1 MCTISNITMYYY
13 NILMIKSVIFGLFL
27 LTSLLMGTSL
37 NMNMFSPAMGAMDQ
51 GMGQYYDNNN
61 DYQSTYEKDAYEK
74 SYSNS
79 YNYERQQPYNNGY
92 DKSSYFMDSYG
103 DRYNYHKDKIN
114 KYECRTGPFEGFF
127 VSSVEFCDAKHKFND
142 DNKEKIF
149 PPPGVLTAEWWQWI
163 TEIPREINPLL
174 DETGDN
180 CDVKQQGP
188 VWFLVGTPGDTQSG
202 NLTTGSA
209 ERECT
214 IPEGKKI
221 LIPIINVACLEL
233 TDDATV
239 RNITG
244 IPAGQPIPEKQLE
257 EALRQCAVD
266 IIDGVNLLEFSIDDR
281 DITNFEKFRVQ
292 SPLFTVTLR
301 DDNPFDIVNDF
312 PGIPQRAIS
321 DGYYVLVK
329 GLESGEHT
337 IEFQGGVEDIFETQ
351 VTYHLTIEPT
361 NNNDNNYYDNSY

>member
-13 NILMIKSVIFGLFL
+13 NVLMNKSAIFGLFL

-37 NMNMFSPAMGAMDQ
+37 NMNMFSPAMGAMGQ

-103 DRYNYHKDKIN
+103 DRYNDYKDKIN

-127 VSSVEFCDAKHKFND
+127 VSSVEFCDAKNKFND
-142 DNKEKIF
+142 DNKVKIF
-149 PPPGVLTAEWWQWI
+149 PPPGILTAEYWQWV

-180 CDVKQQGP
+180 CDVNQQGP
-188 VWFLVGTPGDTQSG
+188 VWFLVGTPGDTEDG
-202 NLTTGSA
+202 NLITGSA

-214 IPEGKKI
+214 IPEEKKI

-233 TDDATV
+233 TDDETI
-239 RNITG
+239 RGITG
-244 IPAGQPIPEKQLE
+244 IPAGQPFLKH
-257 EALRQCAVD
+257 
-266 IIDGVNLLEFSIDDR
+266 NW
-281 DITNFEKFRVQ
+281 K
-292 SPLFTVTLR
+292 
-301 DDNPFDIVNDF
+301 
-312 PGIPQRAIS
+312 
-321 DGYYVLVK
+321 K
-329 GLESGEHT
+329 H
-337 IEFQGGVEDIFETQ
+337 
-351 VTYHLTIEPT
+351 
-361 NNNDNNYYDNSY
+361 

>member
-13 NILMIKSVIFGLFL
+13 NVLMNKSAIFGLFL

-37 NMNMFSPAMGAMDQ
+37 NMNMFSPAMGAMGQ

-61 DYQSTYEKDAYEK
+61 HYQSTYEKDAYEK

-79 YNYERQQPYNNGY
+79 YSYERQQPYNNGY

-103 DRYNYHKDKIN
+103 DRYNNYKDKIN

-127 VSSVEFCDAKHKFND
+127 VSSVEFCDAKNKFND
-142 DNKEKIF
+142 DNKVKIF
-149 PPPGVLTAEWWQWI
+149 PPPGILTAEYWQWV

-174 DETGDN
+174 DKTGDN
-180 CDVKQQGP
+180 CDENQQGP
-188 VWFLVGTPGDTQSG
+188 VWFLVGTPGDTDDTT
-202 NLTTGSA
+202 LPITGSA

-214 IPEGKKI
+214 IPEEKKI

-233 TDDATV
+233 TDDITV
-239 RNITG
+239 
-244 IPAGQPIPEKQLE
+244 PETQLE
-257 EALRQCAVD
+257 EALRKCAVE
-266 IIDGVNLLEFSIDDR
+266 IIDGVNLLEFSIDGKN
-281 DITNFEKFRVQ
+281 ITNFEKFRVQ
-292 SPLFTVTLR
+292 SPLFNMTLR

-312 PGIPQRAIS
+312 PGIPQRSVS

-329 GLESGEHT
+329 GLEPGEHT
-337 IEFQGGVEDIFETQ
+337 IEFQGGIEGIFETQ

-361 NNNDNNYYDNSY
+361 NNKDNNYYDDSY